1 MPSTEPTKEMAT
13 PLAGRVAIVTGAS
26 RGIGRATAEG
36 LASLGAHVVAISRS
50 PGPPVPSD
58 VDSGSIEPLALDIR
72 VSPAVRD
79 AFSSLEDRLGRIDI
93 LVNNAG
99 AERVKPLDH
108 VSDDDYDVMLDTN
121 LRGTFHCI
129 RAVLPGMKARR
140 EGHIVS
146 VASAAGIRGFADDA
160 VYSASK
166 FGVVGMMDALDEELR
181 PFGVRVTT
189 ICPGAVDT
197 ELVTWD
203 PPGYRAH
210 FLRPH
215 DVAAAIA
222 YAVSQPPH
230 VAVGLIVV
238 RPFAEPPHS
247 AMLSLETL
255 SELPGR

>member
-1 MPSTEPTKEMAT
+1 MERAA
-13 PLAGRVAIVTGAS
+13 PLAGRVAVVTGAS
-26 RGIGRATAEG
+26 RGIGRTTTER
-36 LASLGAHVVAISRS
+36 LASLGAHVVAVSRS
-50 PGPPVPSD
+50 GGPTVPSVGD
-58 VDSGSIEPLALDIR
+58 GGSIEPLALDIR
-72 VSPAVRD
+72 RAPAVRE
-79 AFSSLEDRLGRIDI
+79 AFAALEDRLGRIDI

-99 AERVKPLDH
+99 AERVKSLDD
-108 VSDDDYDVMLDTN
+108 VTDDDYSVMLDTN
-121 LRGTFHCI
+121 LRGTFQCI
-129 RAVLPGMKARR
+129 RAALPGMKARR
-140 EGHIVS
+140 DGHIVS

-203 PPGYRAH
+203 PPGYRPH
-210 FLRPH
+210 FLRPD

-222 YAVSQPPH
+222 YVVSQPPH
-230 VAVGLIVV
+230 VAVGLVVV
-238 RPFAEPPHS
+238 RPFAELPHS
-247 AMLSLETL
+247 AMLSLDTL

>member
-1 MPSTEPTKEMAT
+1 M
-13 PLAGRVAIVTGAS
+13 
-26 RGIGRATAEG
+26 
-36 LASLGAHVVAISRS
+36 GAHVVAISRT
-50 PGPPVPSD
+50 PAAAPRD
-58 VDSGSIEPLALDIR
+58 VDSGLIEPLALDIR
-72 VSPAVRD
+72 VEPAVRD
-79 AFSSLEDRLGRIDI
+79 ALVSLEDRLGRIDI

-99 AERVKPLDH
+99 AERVKPLAE
-108 VSDDDYDVMLDTN
+108 VTNDDYDVMLDTN
-121 LRGTFHCI
+121 LRGAFHCI

-140 EGHIVS
+140 NGHIVS

-203 PPGYRAH
+203 PPGYRPH
-210 FLRPH
+210 FLRPS
-215 DVAAAIA
+215 DVADAIA
-222 YAVSQPPH
+222 YAVRQPPH

-238 RPFAEPPHS
+238 RPFVEPPHS
-247 AMLSLETL
+247 PMLSLETL
-255 SELPGR
+255 AELPDR